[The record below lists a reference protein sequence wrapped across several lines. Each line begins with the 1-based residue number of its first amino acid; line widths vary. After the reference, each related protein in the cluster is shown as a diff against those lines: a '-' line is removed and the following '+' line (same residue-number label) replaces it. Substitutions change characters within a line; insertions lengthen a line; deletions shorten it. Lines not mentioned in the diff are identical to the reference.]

1 MTAVQVESYVA
12 DLADR
17 VGTLF
22 LGELE
27 SVACAA
33 MLVVLVDR
41 FEHPRGAVRPDDVDA
56 WLPLSRAIIAALLT
70 AAQDAP
76 RPIVGRA

>member
-22 LGELE
+22 LGEL
-27 SVACAA
+27 
-33 MLVVLVDR
+33 DR